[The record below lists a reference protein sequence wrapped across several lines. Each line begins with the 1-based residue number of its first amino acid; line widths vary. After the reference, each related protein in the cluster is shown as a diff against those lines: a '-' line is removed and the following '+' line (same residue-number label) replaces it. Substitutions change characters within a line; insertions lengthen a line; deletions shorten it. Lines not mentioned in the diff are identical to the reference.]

1 MHRIAALSLLL
12 AFAATALPAVADD
25 KIRLQVPIP
34 FVEDHDIDD
43 EIISHCG
50 IQEDFT
56 RRLTREL
63 RKVAVAEQ
71 APITDMAGQVLKVE
85 IVDALWAGNWF
96 IEHDQTIRVRG
107 TLYRDGEHEAA
118 FNGVIMGRGGGLTSG
133 CYQMNSYFGAMTW
146 HIRRWL
152 RNPVD
157 GARIGQGG

>member
-1 MHRIAALSLLL
+1 MHRIAVLSVLL
-12 AFAATALPAVADD
+12 AFAATALPALADD

-56 RRLTREL
+56 RRLSREL

-71 APITDMAGQVLKVE
+71 APITDMTGQVLKVE

-107 TLYRDGEHEAA
+107 TLYRDGEHQAG
-118 FNGVIMGRGGGLTSG
+118 FNGVIMGRGGSLSSG
-133 CYQMNSYFGAMTW
+133 CYQMKSYFGAMTW